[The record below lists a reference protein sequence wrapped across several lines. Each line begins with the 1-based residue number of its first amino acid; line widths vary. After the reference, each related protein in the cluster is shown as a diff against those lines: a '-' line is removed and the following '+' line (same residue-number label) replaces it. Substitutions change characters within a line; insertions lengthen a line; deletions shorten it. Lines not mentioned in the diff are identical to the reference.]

1 MNRFGGLLLV
11 CVVASFALGC
21 EPAKTEVGAEGT
33 TPPAVEKELKAY
45 DQDAKNQTPNGQP

>member
-1 MNRFGGLLLV
+1 MKRFGGLLLV